1 MITKAIVAVIFL
13 AIGALPVMA
22 AGTTLSPDEIKATF
36 GTGKPFTAAST
47 SGKAFSLTLKA
58 DGSALEMPKGKKSGR
73 KGTWRVSDKG
83 YCSTWGTNNEHCYT
97 VQKNGTKYDVLDSGR
112 HIIAI
117 WTP

>member
-1 MITKAIVAVIFL
+1 
-13 AIGALPVMA
+13 
-22 AGTTLSPDEIKATF
+22 
-36 GTGKPFTAAST
+36 
-47 SGKAFSLTLKA
+47 
-58 DGSALEMPKGKKSGR
+58 MPKGKKSGR

-83 YCSTWGTNNEHCYT
+83 YCSTWGTNDEHCYT